1 MVRELKSLN
10 DTELQR
16 VVEAYP
22 WYAAARKEQ
31 CGRLAAAGALS
42 DHDLCLAALCM
53 ASRRLLSGLVVSP
66 EPFVQAEFKGSQ
78 AVPEE
83 QAASVGQAAS
93 GGDYFSSEQYKSF
106 SREEDNI
113 FASFVKSEKAVPD
126 SFDESEP
133 AFEQATE
140 TLAGI
145 YAAQGYVKEAKQIYY
160 KLSLRYPEKSV
171 YFASL
176 IEKLEEK

>member
-53 ASRRLLSGLVVSP
+53 TSRRLLSGLVVSP
-66 EPFVQAEFKGSQ
+66 EPFGQAEFKGSQ
-78 AVPEE
+78 AVPE
-83 QAASVGQAAS
+83 GQAKS

-126 SFDESEP
+126 SFDEAEP
-133 AFEQATE
+133 EFEQATE

-171 YFASL
+171 YFAAL